1 MCTGTPDV
9 PTVPERQAAMAPKM
23 AVGARQSDRDARRR
37 GYAATMFT
45 PGAGSASTT
54 NILGV

>member
-9 PTVPERQAAMAPKM
+9 PSIPERQAAGQPKI

-37 GYAATMFT
+37 GFAATMFA
-45 PGAGSASTT
+45 PAAGAAPTT